1 MKTRAL
7 MLAAMLLLC
16 AVLQAQVTRI
26 IIPVGTPE
34 DKALQNITAEQD
46 AQKRITMLNEF
57 LTEFA
62 SNKDAAA
69 FGSWQLAQAYQSTGE
84 NEKALAFGEKALANA
99 PGNIEILVS
108 LAGIADSVKDFD
120 KVVQYAAQ
128 GGTAYNSIAAQ
139 PKPAELSAEDWAQ
152 RISGDQI
159 SFKPSYD
166 YLEAAGYNAIAAEPN
181 AKKRMELIE
190 RYTPAFPRS
199 RFEGPLSQ
207 LALASLQELKDTPR
221 AIAFGENTLKQNPD
235 SVPTLLL
242 LANTYIE
249 DSKTLDKAVTYASK
263 AVKLTDR
270 GTNKLASGMARST
283 YGYALLRQDKAAASV
298 PELKQAVELLA
309 ENESVKAEA
318 LYRLAFAYG
327 KLGKRVE
334 GKAAAEKCMAI
345 EGPYQP
351 FAKDLME
358 KLNAT
363 GRPKAK

>member
-1 MKTRAL
+1 
-7 MLAAMLLLC
+7 
-16 AVLQAQVTRI
+16 
-26 IIPVGTPE
+26 
-34 DKALQNITAEQD
+34 
-46 AQKRITMLNEF
+46 
-57 LTEFA
+57 
-62 SNKDAAA
+62 
-69 FGSWQLAQAYQSTGE
+69 
-84 NEKALAFGEKALANA
+84 
-99 PGNIEILVS
+99 
-108 LAGIADSVKDFD
+108 
-120 KVVQYAAQ
+120 
-128 GGTAYNSIAAQ
+128 
-139 PKPAELSAEDWAQ
+139 
-152 RISGDQI
+152 
-159 SFKPSYD
+159 
-166 YLEAAGYNAIAAEPN
+166 
-181 AKKRMELIE
+181 MELIE
-190 RYTPAFPRS
+190 RFAPAFPRS
-199 RFEGPLSQ
+199 RFEEPLSQ

-221 AIAFGENTLKQNPD
+221 AIAFGENSLKQNPD

-263 AVKLTDR
+263 AVKLTDA

-283 YGYALLRQDKAAASV
+283 YGYALLRQDKAAASI

-351 FAKDLME
+351 FAKDLIE

-363 GRPKAK
+363 ARPKTK